1 MASPFEVAP
10 SLAWDEDG
18 RDDRVDGA
26 GQNVIPLGE
35 QSRRGSWMRNT
46 SGGSDGEVRLCPVV
60 GKLADDPFEE

>member
-46 SGGSDGEVRLCPVV
+46 GGGSDGEVRLCLVV